1 MPTRPEVGEVDSA
14 AIRSNVDRL
23 RERIAA
29 SCRRASRADSEVT
42 LIAVTKTFP
51 PDALLAAMSAGV
63 TDFGENRVQELL
75 QKAEAVPGLKTGGDV
90 RWHMIGHLQRNKAR
104 DVVHTVDLFHALDS
118 ERLARELSGRAEQQG
133 IVFPCLVQVNTSG
146 ESSKSGVAPEKVHRL
161 LEAIK
166 NHRSLKILGFMNI
179 AAPAEDPEAVRPEFR
194 VLREMRDRLS
204 PEYPEY
210 DLDVLSMGMS
220 QDFEVAIEEGATH
233 VRVGS
238 SIFGHRE

>member
-1 MPTRPEVGEVDSA
+1 
-14 AIRSNVDRL
+14 
-23 RERIAA
+23 
-29 SCRRASRADSEVT
+29 
-42 LIAVTKTFP
+42 
-51 PDALLAAMSAGV
+51 
-63 TDFGENRVQELL
+63 
-75 QKAEAVPGLKTGGDV
+75 
-90 RWHMIGHLQRNKAR
+90 
-104 DVVHTVDLFHALDS
+104 
-118 ERLARELSGRAEQQG
+118 
-133 IVFPCLVQVNTSG
+133 
-146 ESSKSGVAPEKVHRL
+146 
-161 LEAIK
+161 
-166 NHRSLKILGFMNI
+166 MNI